1 VPQSILPDR
10 SRWPD
15 RILVFAAIGPP
26 VGYLAVLVLQA
37 VAMAFSGRH
46 DLGEVFA
53 TPFRV
58 LEPTTL
64 LAAYVPGIVPA
75 ALAGVLSTVSNRFV
89 DRPGSRVATAPAV
102 RLAAFLLADVVRFL
116 ALGNSS
122 LFPKYGTATPE
133 YLATILLPPSIAA
146 LACVAVLERVRK
158 ARERASLD
166 EVADRRERGVEPKG
180 TYE

>member
-1 VPQSILPDR
+1 MKRSEVPRSISPDR
-10 SRWPD
+10 SRWPS
-15 RILVFAAIGPP
+15 RIFVFAALGPP

-64 LAAYVPGIVPA
+64 LAAYVIGIVPA

-89 DRPGSRVATAPAV
+89 DRPGSRIATAPAV
-102 RLAAFLLADVVRFL
+102 GLAAFLLADAVRFIV
-116 ALGNSS
+116 LGNSS
-122 LFPKYGTATPE
+122 LFPKYGTATLT
-133 YLATILLPPSIAA
+133 YLATILLPPAVAA

-158 ARERASLD
+158 ARERAPLD
-166 EVADRRERGVEPKG
+166 DAAARPE
-180 TYE
+180 